1 MDGFEQDRFS
11 QDRLDQELRDALR
24 RQKPSHDFEVR
35 VAARVARA
43 GSRRSW
49 WASIWTWPQLRWAA
63 AAALCLLIVGG
74 ITYQHEQRLERARGE
89 AAKQQ
94 VMIAL
99 RIAGSK
105 VQLARAKLQNLSQ
118 R

>member
-1 MDGFEQDRFS
+1 MDRF
-11 QDRLDQELRDALR
+11 EEKLRDALR
-24 RQKPSHDFEVR
+24 CQKPSHDFEPR
-35 VAARVARA
+35 VAARVSGAERH
-43 GSRRSW
+43 RSW
-49 WASIWTWPQLRWAA
+49 WSSVVTWPQLRWATVA
-63 AAALCLLIVGG
+63 TLGLLLFGG
-74 ITYQHEQRLERARGE
+74 IAYQREEQLQRARGE

-105 VQLARAKLQNLSQ
+105 MKLARDKVQNLSQ